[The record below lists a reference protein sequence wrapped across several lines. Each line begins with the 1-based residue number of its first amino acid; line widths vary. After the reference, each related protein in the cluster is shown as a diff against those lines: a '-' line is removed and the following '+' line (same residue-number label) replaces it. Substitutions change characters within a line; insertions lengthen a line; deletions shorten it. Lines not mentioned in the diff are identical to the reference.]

1 MENECIYCFNLVTE
15 VEPVP
20 AVAECTMWEAM
31 APEHDPDCEWIVTRA
46 HRYFGDADI
55 WKDPWGGTTLARHNN

>member
-46 HRYFGDADI
+46 HRY
-55 WKDPWGGTTLARHNN
+55 